1 MALPRQSRTI
11 LVDYKVSAVIDK
23 NQNMLVPFYLM
34 CSYAYY
40 KLDTPIISD
49 HLFDDMSKRLLE
61 NYDEIEHWHKHLITR
76 GDLEAGT
83 YLGEYPERVINGLSH
98 FIRS

>member
-1 MALPRQSRTI
+1 MPLPRQTRTI
-11 LVDYKVSAVIDK
+11 LLDYKVSAAIEE

-40 KLDTPIISD
+40 KLDQPIISD
-49 HLFDDMSKRLLE
+49 HLFDNMSKRLLE